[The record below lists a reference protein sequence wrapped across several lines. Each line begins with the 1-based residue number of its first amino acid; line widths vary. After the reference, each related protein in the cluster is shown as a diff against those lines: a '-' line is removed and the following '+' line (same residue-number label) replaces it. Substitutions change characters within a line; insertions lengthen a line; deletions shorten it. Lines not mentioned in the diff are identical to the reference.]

1 MEKSNSFE
9 HKVNQVSSSS
19 LQGSAVVGR
28 HSFSIY
34 DASAGSGKT
43 YNLVKEY
50 LKIIL
55 TAPKNDA
62 YRNILAITFTN
73 KAVHEMKTRIVGS
86 LSEFAKDEPSAKAL
100 DLMYNLVEDTKE
112 WETKLSVIQIKVKSQ
127 QIIKHIIHNYAAFD
141 ISTIDKFT
149 HKVIRAF
156 AHDLNLPMT
165 FEVTLDTENLL
176 IEAVDAIIAQAGE
189 DETLTQLL
197 IDFTMEKT
205 DDDKS
210 WDISREILDTG
221 RLVLNENH
229 RNEIVHFHDKNIAE
243 FVEIKKKL
251 IVVCKELEAENQKLA
266 EATLALIDQKGI
278 DLKSFSRGTFPNHLV
293 SIRDEKFN
301 PKNKTFHEFEDIA
314 INKTAKDR
322 DTIEGII
329 PELLQQLVV
338 IYANFAKRDFY
349 KAFLKN
355 ITPLSLLNTV
365 SNELAKIQEEQNVLS
380 ITEFNAII
388 HREIQNQPAPFI
400 YERLG
405 ERYRHFFIDEFQDTS
420 EMQWQNL
427 IPLIDNALSG
437 QDDYG
442 DKGTL
447 MIVGDPKQSIYRWR
461 GGKAEQFI
469 DLSKDLNPFNNPDKD
484 LVHLDKNY
492 RSYSE
497 VINFN
502 NAFFKM
508 LSSEFEHPDY
518 KDLYENHSHQK
529 TNDKTGGYV
538 NISFIPNIEEPE
550 EDEEEAI
557 GKTDLYL
564 QATHQTIEKVLRS
577 GFEYKDIVILT
588 RKRDQGIAIANYL
601 TEQKIPLLSSE
612 TLMIQNAT
620 EVRFIID
627 LLKYLKNNADLEA
640 KANFLYFLAENNQDQ
655 LPTHDFILAGM
666 ELKNETDF
674 ETWLASF
681 GATLSFQNIRK
692 KSLYEAVEII
702 VRKFIYHP
710 SLSQGGGE
718 DEDMLDVKSR
728 ANYENVKAS
737 TKKGYLTGGNYSHL
751 TLEKAIQH
759 RKDPTVAEK
768 ILWSEL
774 KNQALGTKFRQ
785 QHLID
790 NYIVD
795 FVCLTKR
802 LIIEVDGDYHFTP
815 EQILS
820 DQERTSI
827 LNELGYKVIRF
838 TNEEVII
845 SITKVL
851 EKIRKELQIQNE
863 LPSNLN
869 TIHEE
874 ELETNNDKLFVSE
887 DSSIDKEFTKS
898 PSPQGRAGVGIAYV
912 QYFLDIVL
920 ERDVRNQAGI
930 SDFLNFWDKN
940 ASKFSI
946 PSPEGN
952 NAVRIMTI
960 HKSKGLE
967 FPVVIFPFAEEDY
980 VMKPKDKLWLTNE
993 DESLGLPKVLI
1004 DNSKAVEGFGE
1015 AAKLVYDQKKQEE
1028 LLDNI
1033 NVLYVALTR
1042 AEEQL
1047 YIISNRNFTS
1057 KGEVKENNMSSF
1069 FIHYLMNHSDFDSE
1083 KINYEWGSPIKI
1095 SPIEAHVDKSKVIP
1109 SVDNV
1114 LDFKNIKI
1122 AQREALMWGTHQ
1134 QESIAYGNVI
1144 HEILSF
1150 VETKHDIELAV
1161 EKAIES
1167 GLIHLGQKETVILS
1181 IQSIVSHEKLQI
1193 FFEEGN
1199 VIMNEQTII
1208 QKEGSIVKPDRM
1220 VLTTNNVILLLDY
1233 KTGIHDSKYQKQLK
1247 DYQVAIEL
1255 MGYQVA
1261 QKIIVYIG
1269 SEINVVEV

>member
-1 MEKSNSFE
+1 M
-9 HKVNQVSSSS
+9 Q
-19 LQGSAVVGR
+19 R

-43 YNLVKEY
+43 YTLVKEY

-55 TAPKNDA
+55 TSPKNDA

-73 KAVHEMKTRIVGS
+73 KAVHEMKSRIVGS
-86 LSEFAKDEPSAKAL
+86 LSEFAKDEPSKKAQDLML
-100 DLMYNLVEDTKE
+100 DLVHDTQD
-112 WETKLSVIQIKVKSQ
+112 WEVKLSVKFIKIKSQ

-189 DETLTQLL
+189 DETLTKLL

-221 RLVLNENH
+221 RLVLNENN
-229 RNEIVHFHDKNIAE
+229 RNEIMQFHDKSIAE

-251 IVVCKELEAENQKLA
+251 VAVSKDLEKENAAFAEN
-266 EATLALIDQKGI
+266 ALLLIENNGI
-278 DLKSFSRGTFPNHLV
+278 DLKSFSRGTFPNHLA

-322 DTIEGII
+322 ALIENLI
-329 PELLQQLVV
+329 PELLQILAT
-338 IYANFAKRDFY
+338 IYKNFEKRDFY

-380 ITEFNAII
+380 ISEFNAII

-442 DKGTL
+442 NKGTL

-469 DLSKDLNPFNNPDKD
+469 DLSKAVNPFNNPDKKIE
-484 LVHLDKNY
+484 HLDTNY

-497 VINFN
+497 VIEFN
-502 NAFFKM
+502 NDFFK
-508 LSSEFEHPDY
+508 LISSEFENADY
-518 KDLYENHSHQK
+518 KDLYENHSRQH
-529 TNDKTGGYV
+529 TNAKKGGYV
-538 NISFIPNIEEPE
+538 NISFIPKVEAVEG
-550 EDEEEAI
+550 EEEVLD
-557 GKTDLYL
+557 KTELYVL
-564 QATHQTIEKVLRS
+564 VTLNTIQKVLQE

-601 TEQKIPLLSSE
+601 TEQGIPLLSSE

-620 EVRFIID
+620 EVRLIIS
-627 LLKYLKNNADLEA
+627 LLKYLKNNADLES
-640 KANFLYFLAENNQDQ
+640 KAYFLHYVAVNIQDQ
-655 LPTHDFILAGM
+655 LPVHDFIAQGM
-666 ELKNETDF
+666 EQKQEEDF
-674 ETWLASF
+674 EKWLLTF
-681 GATLSFQNIRK
+681 DVLLSFQNIRK

-702 VRKFIYHP
+702 VSKF
-710 SLSQGGGE
+710 LSNTNQ
-718 DEDMLDVKSR
+718 
-728 ANYENVKAS
+728 
-737 TKKGYLTGGNYSHL
+737 KGN
-751 TLEKAIQH
+751 
-759 RKDPTVAEK
+759 
-768 ILWSEL
+768 
-774 KNQALGTKFRQ
+774 
-785 QHLID
+785 
-790 NYIVD
+790 
-795 FVCLTKR
+795 
-802 LIIEVDGDYHFTP
+802 
-815 EQILS
+815 
-820 DQERTSI
+820 
-827 LNELGYKVIRF
+827 
-838 TNEEVII
+838 
-845 SITKVL
+845 
-851 EKIRKELQIQNE
+851 
-863 LPSNLN
+863 
-869 TIHEE
+869 
-874 ELETNNDKLFVSE
+874 
-887 DSSIDKEFTKS
+887 
-898 PSPQGRAGVGIAYV
+898 AYV

-930 SDFLNFWDKN
+930 ADFLDFWEK
-940 ASKFSI
+940 SGVKYSI

-967 FPVVIFPFAEEDY
+967 FPVVIMPFAEEDY
-980 VMKPKDKLWLTNE
+980 SRKPKDKLWLDAE
-993 DESLGLPKVLI
+993 DLDMPKALI
-1004 DNSKAVEGFGE
+1004 DNSSAVEGFGE
-1015 AAKLVYDQKKQEE
+1015 SAKAVYDQKKQEE
-1028 LLDNI
+1028 LLDNV

-1047 YIISNRNFTS
+1047 YVISNMNLSS
-1057 KGEVKENNMSSF
+1057 KGEIKKNDMSAFFIAYLMDNGVFEEDKFEYDFGEKVKVSLGSKHVDTSKPISNVKETLN
-1069 FIHYLMNHSDFDSE
+1069 
-1083 KINYEWGSPIKI
+1083 P
-1095 SPIEAHVDKSKVIP
+1095 
-1109 SVDNV
+1109 
-1114 LDFKNIKI
+1114 KNIKI

-1134 QESIAYGNVI
+1134 QESIEYGNLV

-1150 VETKHDIELAV
+1150 VKTKNDVDFAL
-1161 EKAIES
+1161 EKSIES
-1167 GLIHLGQKETVILS
+1167 GLINLTQKELVRNTILK
-1181 IQSIVSHEKLQI
+1181 IVNHQELEL
-1193 FFEEGN
+1193 FFAEGN
-1199 VIMNEQTII
+1199 EVLNEQTII
-1208 QKEGSIVKPDRM
+1208 QKEGKTIKPDRM
-1220 VLTTNNVILLLDY
+1220 VVTKDRKVFLLDY
-1233 KTGIHDSKYQKQLK
+1233 KTGVHNVKYQRQLE
-1247 DYQVAIEL
+1247 DYKAAIEL
-1255 MGYQVA
+1255 MGLKVE
-1261 QKIIVYIG
+1261 QKSLVYIG
-1269 SEINVVEV
+1269 QKVEILQF

>member
-1 MEKSNSFE
+1 M
-9 HKVNQVSSSS
+9 H
-19 LQGSAVVGR
+19 R
-28 HSFSIY
+28 HSFNIY

-43 YNLVKEY
+43 YALVKEY

-55 TAPKNDA
+55 TAHKNDV

-100 DLMYNLVEDTKE
+100 SLMQDMIKGKRKEGMPEEWQEEPIGMSLIEIKTKA
-112 WETKLSVIQIKVKSQ
+112 QH
-127 QIIKHIIHNYAAFD
+127 IIKHIIHNYAAFD

-165 FEVTLDTENLL
+165 FEVTLDADNLL
-176 IEAVDAIIAQAGE
+176 IEAVDALIAQAGE
-189 DETLTQLL
+189 DETLTKLL

-210 WDISREILDTG
+210 WDISREILETG
-221 RLVLNENH
+221 KLVLNENH
-229 RNEIVHFHDKNIAE
+229 HNEILHFKDKNIAE

-251 IVVCKELEAENQKLA
+251 IVVCKELDESNQELA
-266 EATLALIDQKGI
+266 QQILLLIEEKAI
-278 DLKSFSRGTFPNHLV
+278 DLKSFSGQYFPKHIQ
-293 SIRDEKFN
+293 SIVDGKYT
-301 PKNKTFHEFEDIA
+301 PSNKTYHVFEDIK

-322 DTIEGII
+322 DSIEGII
-329 PELLQQLVV
+329 PEMLQSLTV
-338 IYANFAKRDFY
+338 IYENFAKRDFY

-365 SNELAKIQEEQNVLS
+365 SNELAKIQKEQNVLS
-380 ITEFNAII
+380 ISEFNAII

-427 IPLIDNALSG
+427 IPLIDNALAG

-469 DLSKDLNPFNNPDKD
+469 ELSKDYNPFNNPDKD

-497 VINFN
+497 IIHFN
-502 NAFFKM
+502 NAFFK
-508 LSSEFEHPDY
+508 LIATQFEYPDY
-518 KDLYENHSHQK
+518 KDLYENHSGQK
-529 TNDKTGGYV
+529 TNDKIGGYV
-538 NISFIPNIEEPE
+538 NISFIPKTEEQE
-550 EDEEEAI
+550 EDEEAI
-557 GKTDLYL
+557 SKDDLYV
-564 QATHQTIEKVLRS
+564 QATLCTIQNVVSK

-588 RKRDQGIAIANYL
+588 RKRGQGVAIANYL

-620 EVRFIID
+620 EVRFVIH
-627 LLKYLKNNADLEA
+627 LLEYLNNNSDAEA

-655 LPTHDFILAGM
+655 MATHDFILKGM
-666 ELKNETDF
+666 ELKYEKDF
-674 ETWLASF
+674 EDWLSSF
-681 GATLSFQNIRK
+681 ELQLSFQDIRK

-702 VRKFIYHP
+702 LSKF
-710 SLSQGGGE
+710 L
-718 DEDMLDVKSR
+718 
-728 ANYENVKAS
+728 
-737 TKKGYLTGGNYSHL
+737 
-751 TLEKAIQH
+751 
-759 RKDPTVAEK
+759 KDTRY
-768 ILWSEL
+768 
-774 KNQALGTKFRQ
+774 GT
-785 QHLID
+785 
-790 NYIVD
+790 
-795 FVCLTKR
+795 
-802 LIIEVDGDYHFTP
+802 
-815 EQILS
+815 
-820 DQERTSI
+820 TS
-827 LNELGYKVIRF
+827 
-838 TNEEVII
+838 
-845 SITKVL
+845 
-851 EKIRKELQIQNE
+851 
-863 LPSNLN
+863 
-869 TIHEE
+869 
-874 ELETNNDKLFVSE
+874 
-887 DSSIDKEFTKS
+887 
-898 PSPQGRAGVGIAYV
+898 AYV
-912 QYFLDIVL
+912 QYFIDIVL

-930 SDFLNFWDKN
+930 ADFLNFWNKN
-940 ASKFSI
+940 SGKFSI

-980 VMKPKDKLWLTNE
+980 AKKPKDKLWLETN
-993 DESLGLPKVLI
+993 DSVLGLPKVLI
-1004 DNSKAVEGFGE
+1004 DNSKAIEGFGAE
-1015 AAKLVYDQKKQEE
+1015 ASLVYNQKKQEE

-1047 YIISNRNFTS
+1047 YVISSMNLDS
-1057 KGEVKENNMSSF
+1057 KGEPKKNNMSAF
-1069 FIHYLMNHSDFDSE
+1069 FVEYISHFSNFDSDC
-1083 KINYEWGSPIKI
+1083 YHYQWGNPDKKSAVHQHI
-1095 SPIEAHVDKSKVIP
+1095 DKSKNIP
-1109 SVDNV
+1109 VVANL

-1122 AQREALMWGTHQ
+1122 AQKEALMWGTHQ

-1150 VETKHDIELAV
+1150 VETKKDIDA
-1161 EKAIES
+1161 AIEKGIEE
-1167 GLIHLGQKETVILS
+1167 GLIHLGQKETVLRTLEE
-1181 IQSIVSHEKLQI
+1181 IVNHQDLAL

-1199 VIMNEQTII
+1199 EVMNEQTII
-1208 QKEGSIVKPDRM
+1208 QKEGNMVKPDRM
-1220 VLTTNNVILLLDY
+1220 VVHSKKKMLLLDY
-1233 KTGIHDSKYQKQLK
+1233 KTGIHHPKYQKQIES
-1247 DYQVAIEL
+1247 YQAAIEL
-1255 MGYQVA
+1255 MGYEVTHKA
-1261 QKIIVYIG
+1261 LVYIG
-1269 SEINVVEV
+1269 DVVQVVHI